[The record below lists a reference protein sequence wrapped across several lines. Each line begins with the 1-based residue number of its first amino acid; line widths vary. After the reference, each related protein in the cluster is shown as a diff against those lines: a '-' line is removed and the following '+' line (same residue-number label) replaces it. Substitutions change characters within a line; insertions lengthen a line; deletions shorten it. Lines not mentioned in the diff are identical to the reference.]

1 MYYYNNIV
9 SLKGVKM
16 KIVLILAAFLFS
28 HGFASL
34 AEQSDWSGGAG
45 VTGPADTWGD
55 TFSSSESIAFISIP
69 GQFQLS
75 SLPISPTVEHLVESG
90 ITNPYSA
97 CVADL
102 NGDGFNDLVS
112 GSAQNDG
119 VLVWFGSVSGEWT
132 QQIVS
137 DDSPAAIGL
146 AVGDFDMD
154 GLLDIAATADSEL
167 HVFYNGGGE
176 LPSWEKETA
185 GSGYQSLHDVESVDM
200 DADGDL
206 DLVVSDYDGDRLFWL
221 RNEGTS
227 WTDLTIDSVIDYPC
241 KQYPADINGDGNMDV
256 VCAAWTGGV
265 IMAFYGS
272 GGENPSWTSQTVDP
286 NCTAAHGTRA
296 CDIDND
302 GDMDIVSASINNSRL
317 YLYRNGGGSTPSW
330 DREDL
335 GTIAGASMVRLGD
348 LDGDGDMDA
357 VSSSWGNSGVAWW
370 ENTENAAV
378 FIKHIVKTGGQAT
391 SWAVPGDMDNDGDL
405 DVVAVRYQQGSLYWY
420 EVTEFESSGM
430 IESSILDTEESPV
443 WSSFDWNATVPGN
456 CGISFQFKSS
466 DDFSSMGEWSEE
478 YFSPA
483 VLSGLVDRY
492 FQYRFILSSS
502 DPLFSPVVRSV
513 QLNWDPQGIEECEG
527 NDLISCHS
535 PCTGMITLRVSEE
548 LGGPLAVDLYSSAG
562 RLLFSRSV
570 DSGETL
576 ALEGLSSGLYLY
588 RAESTDGVHQLG
600 STVLLSR

>member
-1 MYYYNNIV
+1 
-9 SLKGVKM
+9 M
-16 KIVLILAAFLFS
+16 KIVLILVAVLFS

-34 AEQSDWSGGAG
+34 AEQSDWSGGTGVAG
-45 VTGPADTWGD
+45 PSNSWGN
-55 TFSSSESIAFISIP
+55 TFNSAESIAWLSIP

-75 SLPISPTVEHLVESG
+75 SLPISPAVEHLVTEG

-112 GSAQNDG
+112 GSGQNDG
-119 VLVWFGSVSGEWT
+119 VLVWFGSAEGEWT

-137 DDSPAAIGL
+137 DDSPGAIGL
-146 AVGDFDMD
+146 SVEDLDGD

-185 GSGYQSLHDVESVDM
+185 GSGYESLHDVESVDM
-200 DADGDL
+200 DSDGDF
-206 DLVVSDYDGDRLFWL
+206 DLVASDYDGDRLFWL

-241 KQYPADINGDGNMDV
+241 KQTPRDVNGDGNMDV
-256 VCAAWTGGV
+256 VCAAWTGGA
-265 IMAFYGS
+265 IMVFYGS
-272 GGENPSWTSQTVDP
+272 GGENPSWTPQTVDP
-286 NCTAAHGTRA
+286 DCLAAHGTRV
-296 CDIDND
+296 CDMDSD
-302 GDMDIVSASINNSRL
+302 GDMDIVGASINNSRL
-317 YLYRNGGGSTPSW
+317 YLYRNGGGTTPSW
-330 DREDL
+330 NREDL

-357 VSSSWGNSGVAWW
+357 VSSSWGNAGVAWW
-370 ENTENAAV
+370 ENTENGTAFV
-378 FIKHIVKTGGQAT
+378 KHIVKMGGQAT
-391 SWAVPGDMDNDGDL
+391 SWATPGDMDNDGDL

-420 EVTEFESSGM
+420 EVTEYESSGI
-430 IESSILDTEESPV
+430 IESSILDTEETPQ
-443 WSSFDWNATVPGN
+443 WCSFNWDAYVPAG

-466 DDFSSMGEWSEE
+466 DNVSSMGEWSEE

-483 VLSGLVDRY
+483 VLSGLVHRY
-492 FQYRFILSSS
+492 FQYRITLDSS
-502 DPLFSPVVRSV
+502 DPLFSPVVHGV
-513 QLNWDPQGIEECEG
+513 HLNWDPQGIEESEG
-527 NDLISCHS
+527 GSMISCHS
-535 PCTGMITLRVSEE
+535 PCTGMITLRASEE
-548 LGGPLAVDLYSSAG
+548 LQSPLTVDLYSSAG
-562 RLLFSRSV
+562 RLLLSRSV

-576 ALEGLSSGLYLY
+576 SLEGLSSGLYLY
-588 RAESTDGVHQLG
+588 RAESTGGLQQLG